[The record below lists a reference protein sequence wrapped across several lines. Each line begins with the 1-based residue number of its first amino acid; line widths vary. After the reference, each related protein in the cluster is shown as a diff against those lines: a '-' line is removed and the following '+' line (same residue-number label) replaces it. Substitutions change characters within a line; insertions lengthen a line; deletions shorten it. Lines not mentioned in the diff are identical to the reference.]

1 MVRPLRQGDT
11 RRRMCLAP
19 WKQMRWKRCTT
30 CSPHRAVQAAT
41 GTRRNIIAHSRRAAP
56 SSVVDI
62 ESFHTASSTAR
73 EERRDKHRN
82 PIRQSPVVPAQVAP
96 RNANT
101 TAPNRPTQTQGRV
114 EHRQAASSSAPSSSI
129 DRTTSNAQ
137 RNVHPPS
144 RVQCTGQGCD
154 PSLVAAGGELLA
166 EGLPHAVHFLGV
178 LFQHVFSH

>member
-1 MVRPLRQGDT
+1 MRPLRQGDT

-30 CSPHRAVQAAT
+30 CSPHRAAQAAT
-41 GTRRNIIAHSRRAAP
+41 STRRNIIAHSRRAAP

-73 EERRDKHRN
+73 EERRGKTGT
-82 PIRQSPVVPAQVAP
+82 PSVSPQWCRRKWRRETQTPP
-96 RNANT
+96 
-101 TAPNRPTQTQGRV
+101 PPSRPTQTQGRV

-144 RVQCTGQGCD
+144 RVRCTGQGCD